1 MEKGTTVGARLDQ
14 ERKRV
19 INSDRNY
26 VKALVEAIHV
36 CAQQGLALRGH
47 SDAMDDSLKKN
58 GNFRVLVKL
67 LSKCGEIVKKR
78 LEGPQNATFLGHD
91 IQNELVAVVKGR

>member
-47 SDAMDDSLKKN
+47 SDAMDDYKK
-58 GNFRVLVKL
+58 KW
-67 LSKCGEIVKKR
+67 
-78 LEGPQNATFLGHD
+78 
-91 IQNELVAVVKGR
+91 